1 MAVETIYTI
10 AGGAWFQDTLNGVA
24 AFFDSRAGD
33 ALLAMATAVSVV
45 VGVLT
50 YIRTRNI
57 LELVKWAG
65 FYVLVASVLIGVKHK
80 VQIIDLSEPAAIY
93 QVDNVPAGLA
103 VPASL
108 ITRIGAGMA
117 QTYDMIF
124 ARPDA
129 LTYSKTG
136 MLFGAQLAASA
147 TDFRFSDSEIQRMFS
162 DYVHN
167 CVVGDMMLNHKYSI
181 GDLMNATNPYELIFR
196 QPSPLRGLYDKN
208 RNFLTCE
215 QASQKLNTDSGE
227 ISGNN
232 PDITEFWQQALNRLH
247 GFTNQVF
254 GPTNGAS
261 TALFT
266 EMLGDSYRY
275 FHHTSMSST
284 EIIRKNVVMNGLR
297 SGLESF
303 AAENGDTA
311 GLVNTATQTS
321 MAKMRLSQ
329 ATSASIA
336 ANTLPVM
343 HSVLLGMTL
352 ALFPVLIV
360 LAVVSSLSWAIL
372 KGYVYTIAYLQ
383 MWPILFSIL
392 NHAMNFYLQGKLNGT
407 PVTLA
412 TFDQVQNTYSDIGT
426 TAGWLAL
433 SIPFIA
439 WGMVKG
445 LGQVVSQ
452 AGNYLGQTMQS
463 ASTQSSSQAVDG
475 NWSFNNMQ
483 TDNVTGFKWD
493 TNYSHRDGHM
503 TTQMGSGATKTLT
516 ASGQA
521 VYNASEAISKLPVDI
536 MLGKSSASSWQQQ
549 QRDALSESQSLNHS
563 LAQTSSLA
571 SSQLSQWAKQRGN
584 SDTITAGT
592 DTSEGNNITKA
603 LSTLQNIASRYS
615 HDNNVSLSEAV
626 REAATKSQD
635 MSFVAGGGV
644 QASLDSDRQILGKIA
659 GMVTGWKAS
668 GELHAKTDYTGKN
681 GSSHGTSSDLTR
693 QGSHSKGFSAQEL
706 KDFRDAMDVV
716 SSTRVTDNS
725 SHTDNASGSLVN
737 QLASTFSTLNSQASQ
752 YNDAVT
758 RSHEYAQLA
767 SYAENNQASIQQNY
781 AQEFVGYVREQ
792 RQGDADMLL
801 SDTANAEVRAERE
814 KLVQAFVDERMK
826 PQLLQQFEQ
835 NRAQTRVN
843 MGDVTVPEG
852 MKSDLGSE
860 FARQQ
865 VAMEVRAIRHGVKG
879 ESVVSGHVAEQR
891 QSVETDIRQAQENVK
906 SAEKTTASELEHLK
920 KEYEQGNKNF
930 EEAKVAENTRQ
941 DKRFGDN
948 ALGKS
953 QLDNIMDEFRNRN
966 EN

>member
-1 MAVETIYTI
+1 MAVETIYTV

-33 ALLAMATAVSVV
+33 ALLAMATAMSVV
-45 VGVLT
+45 VGVVT
-50 YIRTRNI
+50 YIRTRNL

-215 QASQKLNTDSGE
+215 QASQKLNIDSGE

-232 PDITEFWQQALNRLH
+232 PDITVFWQQALNRLH

-254 GPTNGAS
+254 GPTNGTS

-275 FHHTSMSST
+275 FHGTSMSST

-329 ATSASIA
+329 ATSASIT

-343 HSVLLGMTL
+343 HSVLFGMTL

-392 NHAMNFYLQGKLNGT
+392 NHAMNFYLQGKLSGT

-503 TTQMGSGATKTLT
+503 TTQMDSGATKTLT
-516 ASGQA
+516 ASGQS
-521 VYNASEAISKLPVDI
+521 VYNTTEAISKLPVDI
-536 MLGKSSASSWQQQ
+536 ALGKTASSSWQQQ
-549 QRDALSESQSLNHS
+549 LRDSLSESQSLTNS
-563 LAQTSSLA
+563 LSQTSSLA
-571 SSQLSQWAKQRGN
+571 TSQMSQWSQQRGN
-584 SDTITAGT
+584 SDTTVAGS
-592 DTSEGNNITKA
+592 DTSSSSNLTKA
-603 LSTLQNIASRYS
+603 LNTIQSIANRYAR
-615 HDNNVSLSEAV
+615 DENVSLAEAV
-626 REAATKSQD
+626 REAATKSQEV
-635 MSFVAGGGV
+635 SAGGGLQV
-644 QASLDSDRQILGKIA
+644 SFDTNRHLLGKIGGLA
-659 GMVTGWKAS
+659 TGLKGSAEGHIRYDGRS
-668 GELHAKTDYTGKN
+668 

-693 QGSHSKGFSAQEL
+693 QGGTSKGFSAQEL

-716 SSTRVTDNS
+716 ASSRVTDS
-725 SHTDNASGSLVN
+725 GSHTDNASASLAS
-737 QLASTFSTLNSQASQ
+737 QLSSTFSSLKSQASQ

-767 SYAENNQASIQQNY
+767 SYAENNSANINQNY
-781 AQEFVGYVREQ
+781 SQEFVGYVTSKRPGE
-792 RQGDADMLL
+792 ADQLL
-801 SDTANAEVRAERE
+801 SDTASPEVRAERE
-814 KLVQAFVDERMK
+814 RLVQAFVEERMK
-826 PQLLQQFEQ
+826 PQLLQEFEQ
-835 NRAQTRVN
+835 NKGRTGEGIEGVSAPTAAFDLKGEYRVQQADMENSAAQ
-843 MGDVTVPEG
+843 
-852 MKSDLGSE
+852 
-860 FARQQ
+860 
-865 VAMEVRAIRHGVKG
+865 HGVKAGDEVATDVQNQRRHAETGVSRDRNSVILSG
-879 ESVVSGHVAEQR
+879 ESSGKQYR
-891 QSVETDIRQAQENVK
+891 DLQN
-906 SAEKTTASELEHLK
+906 EHD
-920 KEYEQGNKNF
+920 QGNKNF
-930 EEAKVAENTRQ
+930 NDAKAAEEDRQ
-941 DKRFGDN
+941 KWDGGS
-948 ALGKS
+948 GKG
-953 QLDNIMDEFRNRN
+953 LEDLNNIKDDLQKQINKS
-966 EN
+966 